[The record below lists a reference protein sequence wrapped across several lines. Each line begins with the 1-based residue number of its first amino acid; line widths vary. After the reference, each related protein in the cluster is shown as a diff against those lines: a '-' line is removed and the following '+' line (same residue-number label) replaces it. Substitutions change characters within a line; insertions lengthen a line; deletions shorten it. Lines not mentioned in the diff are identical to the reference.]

1 MRELPG
7 KSAVRLLVAL
17 ALVAAPIA
25 SHAQA
30 GRIALPS
37 FESLAKKATSSVNI
51 SLDPSLLALATQ
63 FMDNDPDAAAVKDVV
78 SGIEGIYVRSFQFAA
93 DNAYPQSDV
102 DRVRKQI
109 DVAGWKKL
117 ISIHKSPEDEDVDVC
132 MLRQNN
138 RIQGVVIIAT
148 NPRKFTIVNIVGS
161 VDLAKLSKLQ
171 GKFGIPNLPLGQ
183 GASGQGAS
191 GS

>member
-1 MRELPG
+1 MRHLRTKP
-7 KSAVRLLVAL
+7 AVRLLAT
-17 ALVAAPIA
+17 LVLIAAPVA

-30 GRIALPS
+30 GRIELPS
-37 FESLAKKATSSVNI
+37 FDSLASKATSSVNI
-51 SLDPSLLALATQ
+51 SLDPSLLMLATQ

-78 SGIEGIYVRSFQFAA
+78 SGIEGIYVRSFQFAT
-93 DNAYPQSDV
+93 DNAYPRSDV

-109 DVAGWKKL
+109 DVAGWKKV
-117 ISIHKSPEDEDVDVC
+117 ISIHKSPENEDVDVS

-138 RIQGVVIIAT
+138 RVQGLVIIAT

-171 GKFGIPNLPLGQ
+171 GKFGVPNLQLDQ
-183 GASGQGAS
+183 KAN